1 MSLPYFSPHRFSEVA
16 MFVRR
21 SSMLAFVAVLS
32 AALIAGCN
40 YSGEEPNKEKDFA
53 VSASVK
59 TAIGAA
65 GSTFVN
71 PIMTKWIA
79 AYEQSHP
86 ATLVNYRAIGS
97 GAGIAALKQS
107 TLEIAASDMPLN
119 DEQLKG
125 TFPLIQVPITAG
137 AVCAVYNLP
146 DLKSPLRFSSSTLAG
161 IFQGNIISWQD
172 PAIARDNPGVALP
185 HAAIIVVH
193 RAEGSGTT
201 SIFTSYLAKVN
212 PDWSKKVGSGL
223 SVKWPVGIGEL
234 GSTGV
239 LDFINQNVGTIGY
252 AELNYAAAQNLPVAS
267 VQNRAGSFVAP
278 SAASTTAAVQ
288 AFDQQLAQ
296 DVRASIVD
304 PPASAKDAYPIS
316 GLSFFLIARDGSDAG
331 ERQAIRDF
339 AQYIITGGQDL
350 SEGLD
355 YARLPK
361 PVQDRALELLGQM
374 QSNGQPIKST

>member
-1 MSLPYFSPHRFSEVA
+1 

-21 SSMLAFVAVLS
+21 SSMLAFAAVLS

-40 YSGEEPNKEKDFA
+40 YSGEEPTKEKDFA
-53 VSASVK
+53 VSASVR

-79 AYEQSHP
+79 AYEQAHP

-97 GAGIAALKQS
+97 GAGIDALKQS

-146 DLKSPLRFSSSTLAG
+146 DLKTPLRLSSSTLAG

-223 SVKWPVGIGEL
+223 SVKWPVGIGEQ

-239 LDFINQNVGTIGY
+239 LDFIKQNVGTIGY

-288 AFDQQLAQ
+288 AFDHELAQ

-316 GLSFFLIARDGSDAG
+316 GLSFFLIAKDGSDVA

-339 AQYIITGGQDL
+339 AQYIISGGQDL

>member
-1 MSLPYFSPHRFSEVA
+1 MFRCCPWILAVVLVA
-16 MFVRR
+16 
-21 SSMLAFVAVLS
+21 SVAL
-32 AALIAGCN
+32 LGGCN
-40 YSGEEPNKEKDFA
+40 YKGEETTKEKDFA

-79 AYEQSHP
+79 AYQQAHP
-86 ATLVNYRAIGS
+86 GTLINYRPIGS
-97 GAGIAALKQS
+97 GAGIDLLRQS

-125 TFPLIQVPITAG
+125 TFPLIQVPVTAG

-146 DLKSPLRFSSSTLAG
+146 ELKSPLRFSASTLAG
-161 IFQGNIISWQD
+161 IFLGNIISWQD

-193 RAEGSGTT
+193 RSEGSGTT

-212 PDWSKKVGSGL
+212 PEWSKKVGNGL
-223 SVKWPVGIGEL
+223 SVKWPVGIGEQ

-239 LDFINQNVGTIGY
+239 LDFVKQNPGTIGY
-252 AELNYAAAQNLPVAS
+252 AELNYAAEKHLPVAS
-267 VQNRAGSFVAP
+267 IQNRAGAFVAP

-288 AFDQQLAQ
+288 AFDQELAQ

-304 PPASAKDAYPIS
+304 PPASAKEAYPIS
-316 GLSFFLIARDGSDAG
+316 GLSFFLIAKDGSDAV

-339 AQYIITGGQDL
+339 AGYIITGGQDL

-361 PVQDRALELLGQM
+361 PVQERALNLLGEM
-374 QSNGQPIKST
+374 QANGQPVKVT

>member
-1 MSLPYFSPHRFSEVA
+1 MLAH
-16 MFVRR
+16 R
-21 SSMLAFVAVLS
+21 SSILAFAAFVVAATACV
-32 AALIAGCN
+32 AGCN
-40 YSGEEPNKEKDFA
+40 YSGEEPEKQRDFA
-53 VSASVK
+53 VSTSVQ

-71 PIMTKWIA
+71 PIMTRWIA
-79 AYEQSHP
+79 AYQQAHP
-86 ATLVNYRAIGS
+86 GTLVNYRPIGS
-97 GAGIAALKQS
+97 GAGINALKQS

-146 DLKSPLRFSSSTLAG
+146 ELKSPLRFSASTLAG
-161 IFQGNIISWQD
+161 IFLGNIISWQD
-172 PAIARDNPGVALP
+172 PAIARDNPGVVLP

-193 RAEGSGTT
+193 RSEGSGTT

-212 PDWSKKVGSGL
+212 SDWAKKVGNGL
-223 SVKWPVGIGEL
+223 TVKWPVGIAEQ
-234 GSTGV
+234 GSAGV
-239 LDFINQNVGTIGY
+239 LEFIKQNPGTIGY
-252 AELNYAAAQNLPVAS
+252 AELNYAAEQHLPVAS

-288 AFDQQLAQ
+288 AFDQELAH
-296 DVRASIVD
+296 DLRASIVD

-316 GLSFFLIARDGSDAG
+316 GLSFFLIAKDGSDTV
-331 ERQAIRDF
+331 ERQAIHNF
-339 AQYIITGGQDL
+339 VQYILTNGQDL

-361 PVQDRALELLGQM
+361 PVQDQALSLLGQM
-374 QSNGQPIKST
+374 QSNGQPVKST

>member
-1 MSLPYFSPHRFSEVA
+1 
-16 MFVRR
+16 MFTRR
-21 SSMLAFVAVLS
+21 LSILAAAALSS

-40 YSGEEPNKEKDFA
+40 YSGEEPTKEKDFA

-79 AYEQSHP
+79 SYQQGHP
-86 ATLVNYRAIGS
+86 STLVNYRPIGS
-97 GAGIAALKQS
+97 GAGIEALKQS
-107 TLEIAASDMPLN
+107 TLEIAASDMPLS

-125 TFPLIQVPITAG
+125 TFPLIQVPVTAG

-146 DLKSPLRFSSSTLAG
+146 DLQSPLRFSSSTLAG
-161 IFQGNIISWQD
+161 IFLGNIIDWQD
-172 PAIARDNPGVALP
+172 GAIARDNPGVALP

-201 SIFTSYLAKVN
+201 SIFTTYLSKVN

-223 SVKWPVGIGEL
+223 SVKWPVGIATQGT
-234 GSTGV
+234 TGI
-239 LDFINQNVGTIGY
+239 LDFVKQNVGTIGY
-252 AELNYAAAQNLPVAS
+252 AELNYASAQHLPVAS
-267 VQNRAGSFVAP
+267 IQNRAGSFVTP

-288 AFDQQLAQ
+288 AFDQELAQ
-296 DVRASIVD
+296 DVRAPIVD

-316 GLSFFLIARDGSDAG
+316 GISFFLIAKDGSDTV

-339 AQYIITGGQDL
+339 TQYILTGGQEL
-350 SEGLD
+350 SQGLD
-355 YARLPK
+355 YARLPQ
-361 PVQDRALELLGQM
+361 PVQDQALSLLGQM
-374 QSNGQPIKST
+374 QSNGQPIKAGS

>member
-1 MSLPYFSPHRFSEVA
+1 MSN
-16 MFVRR
+16 RR
-21 SSMLAFVAVLS
+21 LSILAF
-32 AALIAGCN
+32 AALAAALMGCN
-40 YSGEEPNKEKDFA
+40 YKGEETTKEKDFA

-59 TAIGAA
+59 TAVGAA

-79 AYEQSHP
+79 TYQQAHP
-86 ATLVNYRAIGS
+86 GTLINYRPIGS
-97 GAGIAALKQS
+97 GAGIDALKQS

-119 DEQLKG
+119 DEQLKA
-125 TFPLIQVPITAG
+125 TFPLIQVPVTAG

-146 DLKSPLRFSSSTLAG
+146 EVKSPLRFSSSTLAG
-161 IFQGNIISWQD
+161 IFLGNIISWQD

-193 RAEGSGTT
+193 RSEGSGTT
-201 SIFTSYLAKVN
+201 SIFTSYLTKVS
-212 PDWSKKVGSGL
+212 PDWSKRVGSGL
-223 SVKWPVGIGEL
+223 AVKWPVGIAEQ

-239 LDFINQNVGTIGY
+239 LDFVQQNPGTIGY
-252 AELNYAAAQNLPVAS
+252 AELNYAAEKHLPVAS
-267 VQNRAGSFVAP
+267 IQNRAGSFVAP
-278 SAASTTAAVQ
+278 SAVSTTAAVQ
-288 AFDQQLAQ
+288 AFDQELSN

-316 GLSFFLIARDGSDAG
+316 GLSFFLIAKDGSDAV

-339 AQYIITGGQDL
+339 TGYIITGGQDL

-361 PVQDRALELLGQM
+361 PVQDRAMSLLGEM
-374 QSNGQPIKST
+374 QSNGQPVKTT

>member
-1 MSLPYFSPHRFSEVA
+1 
-16 MFVRR
+16 MFARR
-21 SSMLAFVAVLS
+21 SSILAFAVVFS

-40 YSGEEPNKEKDFA
+40 YGGEEPVKEKDFA

-59 TAIGAA
+59 TAIGTA
-65 GSTFVN
+65 GSTFVG

-79 AYEQSHP
+79 AYQQAHP
-86 ATLVNYRAIGS
+86 GTLVNYRPIGS
-97 GAGIAALKQS
+97 GAGIDLLKQS

-125 TFPLIQVPITAG
+125 IFPVIQVPVTAG

-146 DLKSPLRFSSSTLAG
+146 ELKSPLRLSSSTLAG
-161 IFQGNIISWQD
+161 IFLGNIISWQD
-172 PAIARDNPGVALP
+172 PAIGRDNPGVALP

-193 RAEGSGTT
+193 RSEGSGTT

-223 SVKWPVGIGEL
+223 AVKWPVGIGEQ

-239 LDFINQNVGTIGY
+239 LDFVKQNPGTIGY
-252 AELNYAAAQNLPVAS
+252 AELNNAAAQHLPVAS
-267 VQNRAGSFVAP
+267 IQNRAGAFVAP
-278 SAASTTAAVQ
+278 SSASATAAVQ
-288 AFDQQLAQ
+288 AFDQELAQ
-296 DVRASIVD
+296 DVRAPIVD

-316 GLSFFLIARDGSDAG
+316 GLSFFLIAKDGSDAV

-339 AQYIITGGQDL
+339 TGYIVTSGQDL

-361 PVQDRALELLGQM
+361 PVQQQALDLLGQM
-374 QSNGQPIKST
+374 QTNGQPVKAS